1 MQTQDLEKDFSE
13 ERIFPTLICPGK
25 SGFVD
30 LIIDVKSPA
39 AAVIEETPMLKLER
53 EPHQQ
58 KVLAKPTS
66 APFAYKNW

>member
-1 MQTQDLEKDFSE
+1 MPVN

-39 AAVIEETPMLKLER
+39 AAVIEETPMLKLGER
-53 EPHQQ
+53 TTSAE
-58 KVLAKPTS
+58 KVLAAPTS
-66 APFAYKNW
+66 APFALPKTDNTSPIP